1 MMWLMRILGESKKRA
16 GFTLVELM
24 IVVII
29 VGILAAAAVP
39 IYRFAVRRA
48 YTSEAKAS
56 LGAIRAAELVYLAEK
71 EVFLAVAAGDI
82 ANQPTDAAQGLG
94 IDVIHNTWFDDP
106 SCFWVGDVVVGDD
119 AAVPPIPDSFIAY
132 CDGSVVSGTHPEVS
146 AIKISLTNDGE
157 WGTF

>member
-1 MMWLMRILGESKKRA
+1 MKWLMRRLGEGKKRKA

-56 LGAIRAAELVYLAEK
+56 LGAIRAAELVYKAEK
-71 EVFLAVAAGDI
+71 EVFLVVGAGDL
-82 ANQPTDAAQGLG
+82 ASQPMDTPPGLG
-94 IDVIHNTWFDDP
+94 IDVDNNTWFDTA
-106 SCFWVGDVVVGDD
+106 SCFSVEGPDPLVGT
-119 AAVPPIPDSFIAY
+119 IADGFVAK
-132 CDGSVVSGTHPEVS
+132 CDGSVVAADHPEVS
-146 AIKISLTNDGE
+146 AIKISLTQDGE